1 MSRSGR
7 IAIKVPENTEVKVE
21 NGIFFA
27 KGKLGEL
34 SYQFNNQANVELVDN
49 NIVVKPAGETKQLNQ
64 MWGTVRSR
72 IFNVVVGVSNGFSK
86 ELELNGVGY
95 KANQKGNILELFLGF
110 SHTINFS
117 IPSDIKIEVPKPTAI
132 KVSGIDKQRVGQ
144 VAANIREFRKPEPFK
159 GKGVKYK
166 DEYIRRKEGK
176 KKWWIRKKILLEGQ
190 TEQDLDSK
198 NLKI

>member
-95 KANQKGNILELFLGF
+95 KANQKGNILELFLGY

-144 VAANIREFRKPEPFK
+144 VAANIREFRKPKPFK
-159 GKGVKYK
+159 GKGVTYK

-176 KKWWIRKKILLEGQ
+176 KK
-190 TEQDLDSK
+190 
-198 NLKI
+198 

>member
-95 KANQKGNILELFLGF
+95 KANQNGNILELFLGY

-176 KKWWIRKKILLEGQ
+176 KK
-190 TEQDLDSK
+190 
-198 NLKI
+198 

>member
-95 KANQKGNILELFLGF
+95 KANQKGNILELFLGY

-176 KKWWIRKKILLEGQ
+176 KKWSIRKKILLEGQ